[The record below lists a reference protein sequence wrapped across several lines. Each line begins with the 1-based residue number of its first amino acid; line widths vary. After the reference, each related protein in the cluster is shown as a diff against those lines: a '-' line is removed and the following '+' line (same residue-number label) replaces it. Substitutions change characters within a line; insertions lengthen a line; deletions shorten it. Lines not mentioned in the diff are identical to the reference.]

1 MIKRYVSNGLAL
13 LFVVFIAVYALIFNN
28 VVGWTAFFFVVPL
41 SLVCFFMVSV
51 PYLFT
56 FQAKD
61 ININQGERFTLTFN
75 TKSKWRWYPFISTKL
90 VGQDIQL
97 QSKPTS
103 IFFSEQSDF
112 EYDTQNI
119 LRGVYIINEIQVSLS
134 DPFSIL
140 SREMR
145 YSVEIELVIYPEK
158 RMFEAESLHQN
169 LTYYFLGDHHF
180 APNETFD
187 LNHIRDYVPGDLPN
201 RIDWKLSSKKQNL
214 QYRVYDLEMP
224 LPPRLVLLAQ
234 EHETFEYLLSVFYT
248 FETEFNQNN
257 TFDTKIVASD
267 IYEKP
272 SARTMAKLK
281 SVTSLHYDF
290 EESDVIMGPIS
301 ELPRESKNSSVS
313 IVDNQLVVQHK
324 DRVDVLHTWE
334 DEVVQ

>member
-41 SLVCFFMVSV
+41 SIVCFFMVSV
-51 PYLFT
+51 PYIFT
-56 FQAKD
+56 LQAKD
-61 ININQGERFTLTFN
+61 ININQGEAFSLTFN
-75 TKSKWRWYPFISTKL
+75 TKSKWRWYPFITTKL
-90 VGQDIQL
+90 VGKDIQL
-97 QSKPTS
+97 RSKPTS

-112 EYDTQNI
+112 EYDTQNMT
-119 LRGVYIINEIQVSLS
+119 RGVYAITEIQVSLS

-140 SREMR
+140 SREMS
-145 YSVEIELVIYPEK
+145 YPVDIELVIYPEK

-169 LTYYFLGDHHF
+169 LMYYFLGDHQF

-224 LPPRLVLLAQ
+224 VPPRLVLLAQ

-257 TFDTKIVASD
+257 AFDTKIVASD
-267 IYEKP
+267 IYELP

-281 SVTSLHYDF
+281 SVASLHYDF
-290 EESDVIMGPIS
+290 EESDVIMSPIS
-301 ELPRESKNSSVS
+301 DVRGETKNSTVS
-313 IVDNQLVVQHK
+313 TIDNHLVIKHK
-324 DRVDVLHTWE
+324 DRVDVLHNWE